1 MKKIFYLLAA
11 VGLTWGIVSCDNEP
25 KNPGDFSIK
34 AELSLGDVVSQV
46 DGKVYALNVAK
57 SMDSVFGS
65 NVTVYDTIWD
75 ENGEYLSRTSRNV
88 WIESKFTTKYIEF
101 EPIMVSAYPDTFA
114 IAITTNAKWNAP
126 QPAKP
131 RGGSQFYT
139 ITSCG
144 GGQGTL
150 LFRSEI
156 NENATR
162 SVAAGL
168 NVYTSD
174 STVYYKVPLLQEGLR

>member
-1 MKKIFYLLAA
+1 MKKIFYLIAA
-11 VGLTWGIVSCDNEP
+11 VGITWGIVSCDNEP
-25 KNPGDFSIK
+25 KNPGDYSIK
-34 AELSLGDVVSQV
+34 AEMSLGDVVSQV
-46 DGKVYALNVAK
+46 DGQVYSLQVAR
-57 SMDSVFGS
+57 SVDSVFT
-65 NVTVYDTIWD
+65 NKVTAYDTIWD
-75 ENGEYLSRTSRNV
+75 ENGNFVSREGRDV
-88 WIESKFTTKYIEF
+88 IIPSKFTTKYIEF

-114 IAITTNAKWNAP
+114 IKITTNAKWNAP

-139 ITSCG
+139 ITSG
-144 GGQGTL
+144 GGGNSTL
-150 LFRSEI
+150 IFRSEL

-174 STVYYKVPLLQEGLR
+174 STVYYKVQLLQEGLR